1 MNTDNV
7 LLIVCGVLIFVV
19 LLNLGL
25 LIGVLR
31 GQSQERFKVIGKAIQ
46 AAQNPWRKSNEGYE
60 ELRKRVSNL
69 GENSVEEEVNG
80 SR

>member
-46 AAQNPWRKSNEGYE
+46 AAQNPWRKSNEEYE
-60 ELRKRVSNL
+60 ELRTRVSDL
-69 GENSVEEEVNG
+69 GENSVEE
-80 SR
+80 

>member
-19 LLNLGL
+19 SLNVGL

-31 GQSQERFKVIGKAIQ
+31 GQSRDRFKVIGKAIN
-46 AAQNPWRKSNEGYE
+46 AAQNPWRESNEEYK
-60 ELRKRVSNL
+60 ELRKRVSDL
-69 GENSVEEEVNG
+69 SENAVED
-80 SR
+80 